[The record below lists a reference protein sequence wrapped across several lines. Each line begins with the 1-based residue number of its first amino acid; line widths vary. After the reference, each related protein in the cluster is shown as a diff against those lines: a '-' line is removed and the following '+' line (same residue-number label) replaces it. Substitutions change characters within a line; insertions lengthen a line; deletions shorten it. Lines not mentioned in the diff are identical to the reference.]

1 MHRRTFLAGSACVL
15 LAAGCTTDADV
26 EPGPGRRDPDERLR
40 VAVADSERA
49 LLAGYSSVLAAH
61 PDLSAQLG
69 ALVSHH
75 RDHLVR
81 VTGEEADATPADAT
95 PTSGSPSA
103 GSPSAGASSPTS
115 GPPQGLAP
123 TASDLATAR
132 AALGFLR
139 TAERRAR
146 AQRIEACDAAVS
158 AALARDL
165 VLIAASEDQ
174 HATRLATLLADL
186 PGAAGGTRG

>member
-75 RDHLVR
+75 RDHLAR
-81 VTGEEADATPADAT
+81 VTGEEADAT

-103 GSPSAGASSPTS
+103 GSPSNGASSPTS
-115 GPPQGLAP
+115 GASQGPAP

>member
-26 EPGPGRRDPDERLR
+26 EPGPGHRDPDERLR

-75 RDHLVR
+75 RDHLAR
-81 VTGEEADATPADAT
+81 VTGEEADAT

-103 GSPSAGASSPTS
+103 GSPSNGASSPTS
-115 GPPQGLAP
+115 GASQGPAP